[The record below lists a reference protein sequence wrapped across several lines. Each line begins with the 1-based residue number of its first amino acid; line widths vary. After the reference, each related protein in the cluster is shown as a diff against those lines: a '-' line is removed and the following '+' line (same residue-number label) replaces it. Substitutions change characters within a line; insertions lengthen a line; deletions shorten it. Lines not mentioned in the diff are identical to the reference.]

1 MDKKVFFIFYILA
14 FLANTIPVF
23 FNKYIMSNMTTTEY
37 IKYQALWTIV
47 LWFQPATSLGS
58 QNNIRVLGDHE
69 ITHKYVANTL
79 IISFIIITFGLLFNV
94 DFFSM
99 ICALLVT
106 IVSYSITYLESSQ
119 KFIKSSIFKFVWLF
133 FCGIGTVIF
142 VKKFGFYSRILS
154 TSIISLIF
162 LIYFR
167 KILFN
172 IKSISFNKNL
182 FTTYGVGLS
191 ILVVSINLIFYSDRL
206 VLERSYSDFYQ
217 YQFACGYFLMNM
229 IIFSSRPLVL
239 LSEVGIKSSKIWDI
253 KKSFYAFAFSIII
266 GLFIYLFRDLIIDF
280 FFYSNNLTLTNKTI
294 IIWLIIGVLRLY
306 SDLLIPLINK
316 KKNLLFIISLF
327 LILGYYITVKI
338 DFLSIPYFYI
348 LFFFSLI
355 VIILYDFYFK
365 QRTA

>member
-1 MDKKVFFIFYILA
+1 M
-14 FLANTIPVF
+14 
-23 FNKYIMSNMTTTEY
+23 
-37 IKYQALWTIV
+37 
-47 LWFQPATSLGS
+47 
-58 QNNIRVLGDHE
+58 
-69 ITHKYVANTL
+69 
-79 IISFIIITFGLLFNV
+79 
-94 DFFSM
+94 
-99 ICALLVT
+99 
-106 IVSYSITYLESSQ
+106 
-119 KFIKSSIFKFVWLF
+119 
-133 FCGIGTVIF
+133 
-142 VKKFGFYSRILS
+142 
-154 TSIISLIF
+154 IF